1 MVSIIG
7 DNDANCILNFGD
19 SDDENVGN
27 IDYDHAND
35 TMIFRCGAVQRAKI
49 ESDGRLVLGSPTLNT
64 NVDYSLIAA
73 GRIQSDGT
81 YDTTTGSS
89 ANVNV
94 GSNGLLRRSTSSARY
109 KKDIIDATWGLA
121 DVLKL
126 KPKTFKSNA
135 TGEDADDKTYG
146 GFIAEDVHDIGLT
159 NFVEYNNSDQPDA
172 IHYGNMVAL
181 MAKAIQ
187 EQQEKIETL
196 EAEVTALKSS

>member
-1 MVSIIG
+1 M
-7 DNDANCILNFGD
+7 LL
-19 SDDENVGN
+19 EE
-27 IDYDHAND
+27 Y
-35 TMIFRCGAVQRAKI
+35 
-49 ESDGRLVLGSPTLNT
+49 
-64 NVDYSLIAA
+64 
-73 GRIQSDGT
+73 QSDGT

-187 EQQEKIETL
+187 EQQEKT
-196 EAEVTALKSS
+196 